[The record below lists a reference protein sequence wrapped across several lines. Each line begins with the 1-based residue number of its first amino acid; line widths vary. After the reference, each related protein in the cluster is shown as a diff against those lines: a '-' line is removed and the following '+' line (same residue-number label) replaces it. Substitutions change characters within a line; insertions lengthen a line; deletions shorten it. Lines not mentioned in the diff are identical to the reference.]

1 MKIRTYFALPHKL
14 QRSWICEGVVLKIW
28 HRVQW
33 LRYVTGEGRI
43 YKMIITLC
51 QGCRRIYG
59 DDCTINVMK
68 IASQQLYQVS
78 ANIPDSIVHQGDH
91 LPRNVV
97 VRNAVAEIQH
107 I

>member
-1 MKIRTYFALPHKL
+1 MA
-14 QRSWICEGVVLKIW
+14 QICHWG
-28 HRVQW
+28 
-33 LRYVTGEGRI
+33 GEGDLI

-68 IASQQLYQVS
+68 IAPQQLHQVS
-78 ANIPDSIVHQGDH
+78 VNIPDSIVHQGDH

-107 I
+107 ISRKLSITKKK